1 MQLINLKTIKTMGKY
16 IYYVV
21 ADFVG
26 TDEFFDAPIDMNE
39 ELLEQWCKE
48 GKAEKY
54 TIEEFVKA
62 FNDQRISDLG
72 MLYYM

>member
-1 MQLINLKTIKTMGKY
+1 MGKY
-16 IYYVV
+16 IYYIMP
-21 ADFVG
+21 DFVASE
-26 TDEFFDAPIDMNE
+26 EFFDSPIDKNI

-54 TIEEFVKA
+54 TIENFVQA
-62 FNDQRISDLG
+62 FNDEDISDLG

>member
-1 MQLINLKTIKTMGKY
+1 MKKY
-16 IYYVV
+16 FYYIT

-26 TDEFFDAPIDMNE
+26 SEEFFDSDVEPTIE
-39 ELLEQWCKE
+39 TLEKWCAE

-54 TIEEFVKA
+54 SIENFVQA
-62 FNDQRISDLG
+62 FNDEHISDLG

>member
-1 MQLINLKTIKTMGKY
+1 MGKY

-26 TDEFFDAPIDMNE
+26 TDEFFDSPIENNV

-48 GKAEKY
+48 GKAKKY
-54 TIEEFVKA
+54 TIEDFVEA
-62 FNDQRISDLG
+62 FNDERISDLG

>member
-1 MQLINLKTIKTMGKY
+1 MGKY

-26 TDEFFDAPIDMNE
+26 TDEFFDAPIDMNV

-54 TIEEFVKA
+54 TIENFVQA
-62 FNDQRISDLG
+62 FNDEYISDLG

>member
-1 MQLINLKTIKTMGKY
+1 MGKY

-26 TDEFFDAPIDMNE
+26 TDEFFDAPIDMNI
-39 ELLEQWCKE
+39 ELLEQWCQE
-48 GKAEKY
+48 GVAEKY
-54 TIEEFVKA
+54 TIEDFVQA
-62 FNDQRISDLG
+62 FNDEYISDLG

>member
-1 MQLINLKTIKTMGKY
+1 MTKY
-16 IYYVV
+16 IYYIT

-26 TDEFFDAPIDMNE
+26 SEEFFDSDVEPTIE
-39 ELLEQWCKE
+39 ILEKWCAE

-54 TIEEFVKA
+54 SIENFVQA
-62 FNDQRISDLG
+62 FNDEYISDLG

>member
-1 MQLINLKTIKTMGKY
+1 MGKY

-21 ADFVG
+21 SDFVG
-26 TDEFFDAPIDMNE
+26 TDEFFDSPIDMNE

-48 GKAEKY
+48 CNAEKY

-62 FNDQRISDLG
+62 FNDERIRDLRK
-72 MLYYM
+72 LYYM

>member
-1 MQLINLKTIKTMGKY
+1 MGKY

-26 TDEFFDAPIDMNE
+26 TDEFFDSPIDMNI
-39 ELLEQWCKE
+39 ELLEQWCQE

-54 TIEEFVKA
+54 TIEDYVQA
-62 FNDQRISDLG
+62 FNDEYISDLG

>member
-1 MQLINLKTIKTMGKY
+1 MKKY
-16 IYYVV
+16 IYYIV

-26 TDEFFDAPIDMNE
+26 TDEFFDSPTDKNI

-54 TIEEFVKA
+54 TIENFVQA
-62 FNDQRISDLG
+62 FNDEYISDLG

>member
-1 MQLINLKTIKTMGKY
+1 
-16 IYYVV
+16 
-21 ADFVG
+21 
-26 TDEFFDAPIDMNE
+26 MNI

-54 TIEEFVKA
+54 TIENFVQA
-62 FNDQRISDLG
+62 FNDEHISDLG

>member
-1 MQLINLKTIKTMGKY
+1 MGKH

-26 TDEFFDAPIDMNE
+26 TDEFFDSPIEKNV

-54 TIEEFVKA
+54 TIENFVVA
-62 FNDQRISDLG
+62 FNDERISDLG